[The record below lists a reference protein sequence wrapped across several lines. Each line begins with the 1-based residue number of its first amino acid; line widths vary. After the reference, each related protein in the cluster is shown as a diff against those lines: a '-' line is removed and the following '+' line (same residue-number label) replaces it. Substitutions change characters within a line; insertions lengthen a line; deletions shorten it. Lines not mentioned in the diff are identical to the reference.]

1 MTPAM
6 TRIALT
12 LVTALTAL
20 LVLAPAATAG
30 PRLTAEERAVIKRL
44 NQVRAHHGLGTLRPA
59 AGLSRAADHHSRDM
73 LVRDFFAHP
82 SSDGTPFDRRVRRF
96 ANASM
101 VGETLAWVPRRRGAA
116 ATVVRMWMESA
127 SHRAIVLDG
136 RLRRVGVG
144 RRWGTLGSTRTAVVT
159 ADFAS

>member
-1 MTPAM
+1 M

-12 LVTALTAL
+12 LSTALTAL
-20 LVLAPAATAG
+20 LVLAPAASAG
-30 PRLTAEERAVIKRL
+30 PRLSGQERAVIKRL
-44 NQVRAHHGLGTLRPA
+44 NTVRAHHGLPSLRA
-59 AGLSRAADHHSRDM
+59 AHSLSRAADHHSRDM
-73 LVRDFFAHP
+73 LVRDFFSHS
-82 SSDGTPFDRRVRRF
+82 SSDGTTFDRRVRRF
-96 ANASM
+96 ADAGM
-101 VGETLAWVPRRRGAA
+101 VGETLASVRRRRGAA
-116 ATVVRMWMESA
+116 ATVVRLWMASA